1 MERKSGFSIYDPTM
15 GSGSLLLQAKNFLLD
30 TDEVSLTDKIQYF
43 GQEMKNQTYNLARM
57 NMILHKVSGAQQHL
71 RQGDTL
77 GVDWPTDEPTN
88 FDAVV
93 MNPLILKIM
102 TLMRGFSPIRDFL
115 PTGSLPPK
123 SKADFA
129 FLLHGFYHLK
139 DNGTMGIVLPHGVLL
154 EDLLKAQ

>member
-115 PTGSLPPK
+115 PTEAYRLRVRQILHSC
-123 SKADFA
+123 FMA
-129 FLLHGFYHLK
+129 FI
-139 DNGTMGIVLPHGVLL
+139 T
-154 EDLLKAQ
+154 